1 MLTIQTLK
9 GGGGTAHYYGQEGG
23 VAGGRAGVVF
33 TDKDAQ
39 PAQSQSDG
47 SDTDE

>member
-1 MLTIQTLK
+1 MEKNLRDIRAAL
-9 GGGGTAHYYGQEGG
+9 GRHG
-23 VAGGRAGVVF
+23 VEFQVVEGGRAGVVF

-39 PAQSQSDG
+39 PAQSQSDE